1 MTALID
7 RHVYQTGLTDL
18 RQLVLCWIP
27 CERDVLLASQHA
39 DELLKQTLL
48 LISPGCGA
56 LYRFDDDAGIVS
68 ERVGKLQQ
76 SSGHE
81 RTCERRS
88 VAS

>member
-1 MTALID
+1 
-7 RHVYQTGLTDL
+7 
-18 RQLVLCWIP
+18 
-27 CERDVLLASQHA
+27 
-39 DELLKQTLL
+39 
-48 LISPGCGA
+48 